1 MILWLS
7 VRIRKE
13 RIHHRRFTRI
23 NKRGNRYGETYQ
35 YPSKKAMKKMKQSIK
50 ETINQRYLLAKEEE
64 DLIKEINL
72 KIIGWRNYY
81 RTKTDGKWLKAID
94 WYLLCSFTRWSN
106 KKHQQKRKLKDL
118 YKTKLRLKKKGLQ
131 SMTAW
136 RNAVERRMSESRM
149 RENLTYGLMRGKR
162 AYALWPTLQFL
173 AKRVIL

>member
-1 MILWLS
+1 
-7 VRIRKE
+7 
-13 RIHHRRFTRI
+13 
-23 NKRGNRYGETYQ
+23 
-35 YPSKKAMKKMKQSIK
+35 MKKMKQSIK

-131 SMTAW
+131 SMTA
-136 RNAVERRMSESRM
+136 
-149 RENLTYGLMRGKR
+149 
-162 AYALWPTLQFL
+162 
-173 AKRVIL
+173 